1 MSDSEPSEPGS
12 EPEAGVDPVIERGDI
27 QFFFQPSVQPADADE
42 FKLGVQSLFAILSP
56 AAGDDRHRRMRI
68 GRKRMP
74 VTSKDRFW
82 CRIERVGSLQRVLG
96 GKLEADRYTT
106 KTRGERYQPAARPV
120 AMGTYE
126 MIRHNDHTH
135 FAYAIEPFAF
145 EDAPDELALESS
157 SHVVLFERSSSPSPN
172 LDKRRA
178 KWTAQGEVSLLDHE
192 GAELVLVGACKG

>member
-1 MSDSEPSEPGS
+1 VWVLPSAPQVDP
-12 EPEAGVDPVIERGDI
+12 EPEPEQILERGDI

-42 FKLGVQSLFAILSP
+42 YKLGVQSLFAILSP
-56 AAGDDRHRRMRI
+56 EGGDHRRMRI

-74 VTSKDRFW
+74 VTTKDRFW

-126 MIRHNDHTH
+126 MRRHKDHTH
-135 FAYAIEPFAF
+135 FAYDIEPLGID
-145 EDAPDELALESS
+145 EAPDELTLESS
-157 SHVVLFERSSSPSPN
+157 SHVVLFESPPGTS
-172 LDKRRA
+172 RA
-178 KWTAQGEVSLLDHE
+178 KWTARGEVSQLDLE
-192 GAELVLVGACKG
+192 GAELVLVGACRD